1 MWSACLLYA
10 RCCVYA
16 LDIIILFGL
25 HNCSGVK
32 RAHTQDSETSVVTH
46 LLRGRAQSDNMPVP
60 KSILMLLCCCFSA
73 DLDWF
78 ILSRVPGT
86 EPRLQQGIG

>member
-1 MWSACLLYA
+1 MGNACLHYA

-16 LDIIILFGL
+16 LDIIVLFGL
-25 HNCSGVK
+25 HNCSGVQRALPGFRDLHSNTSSK
-32 RAHTQDSETSVVTH
+32 RQSTVWQYALCQNLSLCLYVV
-46 LLRGRAQSDNMPVP
+46 A
-60 KSILMLLCCCFSA
+60 FST